1 MGIFE
6 GLSNQTCQGNVNR
19 YDLWLIGI
27 DSYLVVLIAND
38 CGQYSIPNNADA
50 GTCSPSLAH
59 GSTCSIT
66 CQNGYTLSGSSLLT
80 CNAGSY
86 SGSQTC
92 QPQSC
97 RGLSQRTITTTSID
111 LVCNGTDC
119 ANVTTT
125 TSTLVPSSPI
135 VVGNGTL
142 GTCAAT
148 TIAAGR
154 TCSFACNSG

>member
-97 RGLSQRTITTTSID
+97 RGLSQRTITTTSI
-111 LVCNGTDC
+111 
-119 ANVTTT
+119 
-125 TSTLVPSSPI
+125 